1 MGNKNKS
8 ISSSDKSKKTNNI
21 KTKKEKK
28 GIPEKK
34 ETLVFIDEQQASKF
48 VSSSKVFTVHELAR
62 QTGVKISTANE
73 FVKKS
78 LKEDMVKRVGG
89 FSGHYVYKPV
99 SS

>member
-8 ISSSDKSKKTNNI
+8 VSSSDKSKKTNNT
-21 KTKKEKK
+21 KPKKEKK
-28 GIPEKK
+28 GMPEKK
-34 ETLVFIDEQQASKF
+34 EVIVFINEQQASKF

-78 LKEDMVKRVGG
+78 LKEQMVEKVGG

>member
-8 ISSSDKSKKTNNI
+8 VSSSDKSKKTNNT

-28 GIPEKK
+28 GIFDKK
-34 ETLVFIDEQQASKF
+34 EVLVFINEQQASKF

-62 QTGVKISTANE
+62 QTGVRISTANE

-78 LKEDMVKRVGG
+78 LREKMVKKVGG

-99 SS
+99 AS

>member
-8 ISSSDKSKKTNNI
+8 LSSSDKSKKTNNT

-28 GIPEKK
+28 GISEKK
-34 ETLVFIDEQQASKF
+34 EVLVFIDEQQASKF
-48 VSSSKVFTVHELAR
+48 VNSSKVFTVHELAR

-78 LKEDMVKRVGG
+78 LTEGIVERVGG

-99 SS
+99 AS

>member
-8 ISSSDKSKKTNNI
+8 VSSSDKSKKTNNT

-28 GIPEKK
+28 GMPEKK
-34 ETLVFIDEQQASKF
+34 EIVVFINEQQASKF

-78 LKEDMVKRVGG
+78 LKEQMVEKVGG